1 MLMLMLSMPHMEL
14 LSDIHMLMQLQVM
27 LLQLQLSELLQLLQL
42 LLLELPQLPQLEPL
56 QLLLLPWEQL
66 LPVSPP
72 PNTTPRMRTR
82 TSPLATVT
90 STVPDKNL
98 ETPILEL
105 SKAHT
110 QMAETLSTMLLMP
123 MDTVPQLPKQSRP
136 QRSNKL
142 LLKTT
147 TSKWYIFVVFT

>member
-1 MLMLMLSMPHMEL
+1 MLMLSMPHMEL

-27 LLQLQLSELLQLLQL
+27 LLQLQLSELL
-42 LLLELPQLPQLEPL
+42 
-56 QLLLLPWEQL
+56 

-82 TSPLATVT
+82 TSPLATAT

-123 MDTVPQLPKQSRP
+123 MDTVPQLSEQPRP

-147 TSKWYIFVVFT
+147 TSK

>member
-1 MLMLMLSMPHMEL
+1 MLMLSMPHMEL
-14 LSDIHMLMQLQVM
+14 LSDIHMHMQLQVM
-27 LLQLQLSELLQLLQL
+27 LLQLQLSELLQL
-42 LLLELPQLPQLEPL
+42 PQLEPL
-56 QLLLLPWEQL
+56 QLLLLPREQL
-66 LPVSPP
+66 LPALPP

-82 TSPLATVT
+82 TSPLATAT

-105 SKAHT
+105 SEAHT
-110 QMAETLSTMLLMP
+110 QTAGTPSTMLLMP
-123 MDTVPQLPKQSRP
+123 MDTVPQLPKQP

-147 TSKWYIFVVFT
+147 TSK